1 MSTEHDDP
9 TAKPNDYAVGYGK
22 PPKHS
27 RFKPGQCGNPRG
39 RPRKTGSIEAMI
51 KRELDQMVKIT
62 EGGRELRISKREA
75 IIKQFV
81 NRAIKGDAKPLQL
94 MLAHLE
100 KHKDIEPFAATA
112 ADDAE
117 LLKALG
123 ATPKGGRSNER

>member
-1 MSTEHDDP
+1 MSTHDGPAD
-9 TAKPNDYAVGYGK
+9 DDDGVGYGC

-27 RFKPGQCGNPRG
+27 RFKPGRSGNPRG
-39 RPRKTGSIEAMI
+39 RPRKTSSIEAMI
-51 KRELDQMVKIT
+51 KRELDQIVKIT

-81 NRAIKGDAKPLQL
+81 NRAIKGDPKPLQL
-94 MLAHLE
+94 MLAHFE
-100 KHKDIEPFAATA
+100 KHKDIEPFTATA

-123 ATPKGGRSNER
+123 ATKAGKDNNAS

>member
-1 MSTEHDDP
+1 MSTDHADPANDD
-9 TAKPNDYAVGYGK
+9 AIGYGR

-27 RFKPGQCGNPRG
+27 RFKPGRSGNPRG
-39 RPRKTGSIEAMI
+39 RPRKTRSIESMI
-51 KRELDQMVKIT
+51 KRELDQTVKIT

-81 NRAIKGDAKPLQL
+81 NRAIKGDPKPLQL
-94 MLAHLE
+94 MLAHFE
-100 KHKDIEPFAATA
+100 KHKDIEPFTATE

-123 ATPKGGRSNER
+123 APRPGVDDNAN

>member
-1 MSTEHDDP
+1 MSTQSDDQAP
-9 TAKPNDYAVGYGK
+9 DPDDDVVGYCK

-27 RFKPGQCGNPRG
+27 RFKPGRSGNPRG
-39 RPRKTGSIEAMI
+39 RPRKNRSIEAMI
-51 KRELDQMVKIT
+51 KRELDQMVSVT
-62 EGGRELRISKREA
+62 ELGRELRISKREA

-81 NRAIKGDAKPLQL
+81 NRAIKGDPKPLQL

-100 KHKDIEPFAATA
+100 KHKDIEPFTATD

-123 ATPKGGRSNER
+123 TSAGGGFNEG

>member
-1 MSTEHDDP
+1 MSTDHDDP
-9 TAKPNDYAVGYGK
+9 ANDDAIGYGR

-27 RFKPGQCGNPRG
+27 RFKPGRSGNPRG
-39 RPRKTGSIEAMI
+39 RPRKTRSIESMI
-51 KRELDQMVKIT
+51 KRELDQTVKIT

-81 NRAIKGDAKPLQL
+81 NRAIKGDPKPLQL
-94 MLAHLE
+94 MLAHFE
-100 KHKDIEPFAATA
+100 KHKDIEPFTATE

-123 ATPKGGRSNER
+123 APRPGVDDNAN

>member
-9 TAKPNDYAVGYGK
+9 TAKLNDDTVGYGK
-22 PPKHS
+22 PPRHS
-27 RFKPGQCGNPRG
+27 RFKPGQSGNPRG
-39 RPRKTGSIEAMI
+39 RPRKNGSIEDMI
-51 KRELDQMVKIT
+51 KRELDQTVKIT

-81 NRAIKGDAKPLQL
+81 NRAIKGDPKPLQL

-100 KHKDIEPFAATA
+100 KHKDVEPFSATD

-123 ATPKGGRSNER
+123 ATQKGDSSHER